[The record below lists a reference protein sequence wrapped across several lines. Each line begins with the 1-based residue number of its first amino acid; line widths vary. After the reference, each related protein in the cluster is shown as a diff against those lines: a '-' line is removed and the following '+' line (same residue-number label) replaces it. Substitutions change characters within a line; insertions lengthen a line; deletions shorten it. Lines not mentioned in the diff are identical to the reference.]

1 VGARVIGDAEGGL
14 VGVSVTLV
22 EGAVVEGDWV
32 TGLFVEGD
40 VVEGAVVKG
49 AFVAGTFVEG
59 EVVEGAV
66 VEGVVVEGDWVTGL
80 FVEGAVVEGDVEGAV
95 VTGAF
100 VAGAFVMGAKVE
112 GVVVEGDLVTG
123 PLVEGNVVEGAVEGD
138 WVTGPLVEGL
148 VVTGVD
154 PGAAVGAFVEGAVV
168 GEAVLQQMQL
178 VRTGVGAPAHA
189 PGVCPFVLQVVR
201 VAEELQ
207 TAVTSAVLR
216 FKAVPVML
224 NVCSLLTRAK
234 EADTE
239 PLNLGLEVN
248 TNDVRVAGR
257 ETAGRV
263 PEICTL
269 LVKVNEMRL
278 LMLKSC
284 DGRLPDIAIFCKL
297 MEVSEESPE
306 IKVGMVPPAPSILP
320 TPFTVRPT
328 MLLTGPTKG
337 AAPVNGVQVAHVTE
351 FAAEPCVVGLPPQ
364 TMGLPPGWLGEKL
377 TSQLAVVSQLLV
389 GPMGAGHENGVA
401 GYTVGAA
408 LADPASGLSWLQP
421 PLLPLGVVIE
431 RQFIKLSS
439 PTEKSWQKACDLHTS
454 SVTRA
459 TIIIF

>member
-1 VGARVIGDAEGGL
+1 
-14 VGVSVTLV
+14 
-22 EGAVVEGDWV
+22 
-32 TGLFVEGD
+32 
-40 VVEGAVVKG
+40 
-49 AFVAGTFVEG
+49 
-59 EVVEGAV
+59 
-66 VEGVVVEGDWVTGL
+66 
-80 FVEGAVVEGDVEGAV
+80 
-95 VTGAF
+95 
-100 VAGAFVMGAKVE
+100 
-112 GVVVEGDLVTG
+112 
-123 PLVEGNVVEGAVEGD
+123 
-138 WVTGPLVEGL
+138 
-148 VVTGVD
+148 
-154 PGAAVGAFVEGAVV
+154 V

-224 NVCSLLTRAK
+224 NVCSLLTLAK

-337 AAPVNGVQVAHVTE
+337 AVPVNGVQVAHVTE
-351 FAAEPCVVGLPPQ
+351 FAVEPCVVGFVAPQ
-364 TMGLPPGWLGEKL
+364 TVGLVLKGTFHRVAGL
-377 TSQLAVVSQLLV
+377 VSQLLV
-389 GPMGAGHENGVA
+389 GPMGAGQENPVA
-401 GYTVGAA
+401 GYTVGAP
-408 LADPASGLSWLQP
+408 LAIPEFGLSWLQP
-421 PLLPLGVVIE
+421 PEAPVGVFIP
-431 RQFIKLSS
+431 RQCIKLSS

-459 TIIIF
+459 TIIIFKGKD